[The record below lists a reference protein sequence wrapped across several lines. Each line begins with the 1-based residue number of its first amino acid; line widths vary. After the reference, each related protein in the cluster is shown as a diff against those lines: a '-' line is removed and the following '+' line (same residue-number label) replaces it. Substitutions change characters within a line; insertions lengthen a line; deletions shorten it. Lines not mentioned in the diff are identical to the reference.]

1 MNISV
6 YQVDAF
12 ANRVFEGNPAA
23 ICPLEQW
30 LPEQTMQAL
39 AAENNLS
46 ETAFFVPVEDGFEL
60 RWFTPTTE
68 VGLCGHA
75 TLAAAHV
82 LFEELGYQEEEIR
95 FNTKSGLLC
104 VTRGGKNGEG
114 GDELLSMDFPAQAP
128 ISFELPMQIVQ
139 AFHATPEDCL
149 KFADIIAV
157 FPSEDLVRE
166 ADPDMELLAQLD
178 CRGII
183 ITAESKEYDFIARWF
198 GPRTGI
204 KEDPVTG
211 SAFTQLV
218 PYWAK
223 RLGKTS
229 FHAKQVSERGGELS
243 CELAGD
249 RVIISGKAVLF
260 MRGVIEIED

>member
-23 ICPLEQW
+23 ICPLEKW
-30 LPEQTMQAL
+30 LPEHTMQAL

-46 ETAFFVPVEDGFEL
+46 ETAFFVPAEDGFEL
-60 RWFTPTTE
+60 RWFTPATE
-68 VGLCGHA
+68 VDLCGHA

-82 LFEELGYQEEEIR
+82 LFEELDFQGEEIR
-95 FNTKSGLLC
+95 FSTKSGPLS
-104 VTRGGKNGEG
+104 VIRSGKSG
-114 GDELLSMDFPAQAP
+114 ELLSMDFPAQAP
-128 ISFELPMQIVQ
+128 LPIDLPTQIVQ

-157 FPSEDLVRE
+157 FPSEDLVRK

-223 RLGKTS
+223 RLGKIN
-229 FHAKQVSERGGELS
+229 FRAKQVSERGGELS
-243 CELAGD
+243 CELAGE

-260 MRGVIEIED
+260 MHGVIEIEG